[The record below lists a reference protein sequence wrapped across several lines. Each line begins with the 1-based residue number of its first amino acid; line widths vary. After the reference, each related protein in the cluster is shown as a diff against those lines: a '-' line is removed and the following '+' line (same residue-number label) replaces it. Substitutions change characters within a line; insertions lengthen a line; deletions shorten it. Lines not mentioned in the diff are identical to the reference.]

1 MKFRVRNQ
9 DGELMFESF
18 GAVEQA
24 WLQGLVGPEDEI
36 LEDGASKWRKA
47 KTIPLLVQARRRGD
61 AVWGGTQA
69 LWIFTTVALGSF
81 ALYTM
86 VKGRW
91 WVALLV
97 TVVLCLIVGRVTYQA
112 FTRSKPHRF

>member
-1 MKFRVRNQ
+1 MKFRVRSQ
-9 DGELMFESF
+9 EGELTFESF

-36 LEDGASKWRKA
+36 LEDGATKWRKA
-47 KTIPLLVQARRRGD
+47 KTFPLLVQARRHGN

-81 ALYTM
+81 ALYTI
-86 VKGRW
+86 VNGRW
-91 WVALLV
+91 WIALLV
-97 TVVLCLIVGRVTYQA
+97 TVVLCLILGRVTYQA

>member
-9 DGELMFESF
+9 DGELTFESF

-36 LEDGASKWRKA
+36 LEDGATKWRQA
-47 KTIPLLVQARRRGD
+47 KTFPLLVQARRHGD

-69 LWIFTTVALGSF
+69 LWIFATVALGSF
-81 ALYTM
+81 ALYTIIN
-86 VKGRW
+86 GRW
-91 WVALLV
+91 WIALLV
-97 TVVLCLIVGRVTYQA
+97 TVVLCLILGRVTYQA
-112 FTRSKPHRF
+112 FNRSKPHRF